1 VNESKKKNFQIAL
14 IGILVVVVLLAVMC
28 YFLFISPG
36 PTAIIKDIAI
46 IILALESIVVLLLL
60 GVVIGMLWW
69 LIQTLEKKNA
79 DPRHHQRDGQQR
91 ERNGQ
96 HRAGNGHFCE
106 RHRGLA
112 DNQGGQLCIWGE
124 KGHTDVDQ
132 MAKHAQWLERATKIF
147 EIGGI
152 DNG

>member
-1 VNESKKKNFQIAL
+1 MNESKKKNFQIAL

-69 LIQTLEKKNA
+69 LIQTLEKKITPILDTTNETVSNVSETVNTVRGTA
-79 DPRHHQRDGQQR
+79 TFVSDTVVSPIIKVVSYASGVK
-91 ERNGQ
+91 
-96 HRAGNGHFCE
+96 RAI
-106 RHRGLA
+106 RTL
-112 DNQGGQLCIWGE
+112 
-124 KGHTDVDQ
+124 
-132 MAKHAQWLERATKIF
+132 TKWRSMRS
-147 EIGGI
+147 E
-152 DNG
+152 